1 MELPL
6 FPLRTVLFPGMPIT
20 LHIFELRYRKMIQS
34 CLKHQDPFGV
44 VLIKRGREAQGPL
57 AEPHPIGCTA
67 RIIQVERLK
76 DGGRMNIIAIG
87 GERFQIL
94 AHHTHDDD
102 YMVGHV
108 ETLPL
113 ETEDPLELR
122 QSGDCLRP
130 WVRRYLD
137 ILENAHLVE
146 GELDELPQRPLDL
159 AYLAAFLLQVPS
171 LKKQE
176 LLEVDQASQ
185 LLIETRD
192 HYRRE
197 IALLENLITSNP
209 KGDTK
214 GARLN

>member
-1 MELPL
+1 
-6 FPLRTVLFPGMPIT
+6 
-20 LHIFELRYRKMIQS
+20 
-34 CLKHQDPFGV
+34 
-44 VLIKRGREAQGPL
+44 
-57 AEPHPIGCTA
+57 
-67 RIIQVERLK
+67 
-76 DGGRMNIIAIG
+76 
-87 GERFQIL
+87 
-94 AHHTHDDD
+94 
-102 YMVGHV
+102 MVGHV

-122 QSGDCLRP
+122 QSGDRLRP

-176 LLEVDQASQ
+176 LLEVGQASQ
-185 LLIETRD
+185 LLTETRD

-209 KGDTK
+209 KGDAK